1 MTVTSSIPAASIA
14 LATTFV
20 WRRRRAASMIVYAKG
35 RGDNRKPLQKGRNL
49 SIEAIQAIQA
59 LKRSYYYNNNNAD
72 NSHSFRHVI
81 RSKFSRLL
89 KLDMLAVLRE
99 LIRQNHCLLALQVF
113 EDIRKEYW
121 YKPQLS
127 LYNDMIQVMAS
138 NGYLKEVEFLCT
150 CLKTESNLLGETE
163 GFSALMTTLI
173 NSNLPR
179 LAMECYDFM
188 KAIGYEPDRPTF
200 RILIN
205 GLESLGESGAS
216 TILRQDAQRY
226 YGESLDFLVEDEDE
240 MIASNSS
247 DGR

>member
-1 MTVTSSIPAASIA
+1 MT
-14 LATTFV
+14 
-20 WRRRRAASMIVYAKG
+20 
-35 RGDNRKPLQKGRNL
+35 
-49 SIEAIQAIQA
+49 
-59 LKRSYYYNNNNAD
+59 
-72 NSHSFRHVI
+72 
-81 RSKFSRLL
+81 
-89 KLDMLAVLRE
+89 
-99 LIRQNHCLLALQVF
+99 QVF